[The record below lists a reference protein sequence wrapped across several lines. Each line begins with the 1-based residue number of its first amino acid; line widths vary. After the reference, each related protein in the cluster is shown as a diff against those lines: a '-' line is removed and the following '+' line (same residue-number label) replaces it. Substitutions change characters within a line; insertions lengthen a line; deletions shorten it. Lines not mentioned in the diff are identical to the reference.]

1 MILNALSRHI
11 AIDKRQRRLIMRDPG
26 GDALDAVIAAAGAF
40 QAWHAA
46 DHPAI
51 AKHPRYRRE
60 GYLYV

>member
-1 MILNALSRHI
+1 
-11 AIDKRQRRLIMRDPG
+11 MRDPG